1 MNVIFNEVSYLDQSK
16 GKASWQVANI
26 VYSENGSNKKTR
38 IMSFGDGAAAFA
50 AIRSLNPGDAIEVE
64 TKKNGDFINWIGV
77 KKVEGGTAPSKAT
90 VGASTARSTGT
101 WETPEE
107 RAKKQVYIIKQSCLA
122 QAAAY
127 SGLRQDGYPDLDE
140 HLAIAQRFVD
150 WVMEEPKLPP
160 FSDMDDDINF

>member
-1 MNVIFNEVSYLDQSK
+1 MQVIFNEVSYLDQSK

-38 IMSFGDGAAAFA
+38 LMSFGDGAAAFA

-64 TKKNGDFINWIGV
+64 TKKNGDFINWVGV
-77 KKVEGGTAPSKAT
+77 KKVEGGTAPVKQT
-90 VGASTARSTGT
+90 GGYITGKSTGT

-122 QAAAY
+122 QAVAVIGSKSDGDAGVY
-127 SGLRQDGYPDLDE
+127 TGL
-140 HLAIAQRFVD
+140 AQQFVD
-150 WVMEEPKLPP
+150 WVMEEPRLPP
-160 FSDMDDDINF
+160 FSDMEDDDISF